1 MFDHI
6 PRISLYHHT
15 LKHYARTQVR
25 PKRKCQS
32 TCHLEIDANVNDIIN
47 QDELEEKK
55 KKQEDD
61 GDKLSLSHNDSS
73 SNNISRQHAADAS
86 TMSITRLDVTGD
98 EDKAFKYVPS
108 LKRFWREEKR
118 RREMFRAMSPT
129 QTSVPQPSP
138 TPSRDVRNVRVP
150 EHFFKHQ
157 HSKSHTGTTAAPIHE
172 RAE

>member
-1 MFDHI
+1 M
-6 PRISLYHHT
+6 
-15 LKHYARTQVR
+15 
-25 PKRKCQS
+25 
-32 TCHLEIDANVNDIIN
+32 NDIIN
-47 QDELEEKK
+47 PDELEEKK
-55 KKQEDD
+55 KEQE
-61 GDKLSLSHNDSS
+61 DKLSLSHNDSS

-138 TPSRDVRNVRVP
+138 TPSRDVRNV
-150 EHFFKHQ
+150 
-157 HSKSHTGTTAAPIHE
+157 
-172 RAE
+172 

>member
-6 PRISLYHHT
+6 SRISLYHHT

-47 QDELEEKK
+47 PDELEEKK
-55 KKQEDD
+55 KEQE
-61 GDKLSLSHNDSS
+61 DKLSLSHNESS

-118 RREMFRAMSPT
+118 RREMFREMSPT

-138 TPSRDVRNVRVP
+138 TPSRDVRNVRGSG
-150 EHFFKHQ
+150 KKNSNIT
-157 HSKSHTGTTAAPIHE
+157 HSKSNTGTTAAPIHE

>member
-1 MFDHI
+1 M
-6 PRISLYHHT
+6 
-15 LKHYARTQVR
+15 
-25 PKRKCQS
+25 
-32 TCHLEIDANVNDIIN
+32 
-47 QDELEEKK
+47 EEKK

-157 HSKSHTGTTAAPIHE
+157 NSKSHTGTTAAPIHE